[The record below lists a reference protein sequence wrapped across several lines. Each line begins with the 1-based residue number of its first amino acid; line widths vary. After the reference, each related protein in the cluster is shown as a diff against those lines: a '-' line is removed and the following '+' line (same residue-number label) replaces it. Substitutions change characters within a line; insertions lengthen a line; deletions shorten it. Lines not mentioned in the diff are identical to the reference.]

1 MALNVERRG
10 WASYKNHM
18 MIYIYIIHSYG
29 ILEYAIYIYVYYI
42 YIHMYWC
49 GVVRFSLDFKHVLC
63 ETMAPYT
70 KMISNQPTDFSRVNK
85 PWQSEIDIRGNANSE
100 LENP

>member
-1 MALNVERRG
+1 MP
-10 WASYKNHM
+10 
-18 MIYIYIIHSYG
+18 YIYIR
-29 ILEYAIYIYVYYI
+29 ILYI